1 MNNPLLQE
9 LSYSNAVHF
18 KEYIDRLSMFNP
30 TIAQLRAEQM
40 RIEEMKQRAALD
52 IFHGFPRKPLW
63 AKIEEE
69 TAMAYESLFRKC
81 EHSTR
86 SVSTIQV
93 ADIITQYRKEHPDPA
108 PSPVLVLPHSI
119 FRDFYH
125 KVVVNEEY
133 TEECVG

>member
-1 MNNPLLQE
+1 MNNPFFQE

-40 RIEEMKQRAALD
+40 RIEEMKRRAALD
-52 IFHGFPRKPLW
+52 IFHGFPRKSLW

-69 TAMAYESLFRKC
+69 TAMAYETLFRKC

-93 ADIITQYRKEHPDPA
+93 ADIITQYRKEHPDPVPA
-108 PSPVLVLPHSI
+108 PVLVLPRNI
-119 FRDFYH
+119 FREFYH
-125 KVVVNEEY
+125 KVVIQP
-133 TEECVG
+133 